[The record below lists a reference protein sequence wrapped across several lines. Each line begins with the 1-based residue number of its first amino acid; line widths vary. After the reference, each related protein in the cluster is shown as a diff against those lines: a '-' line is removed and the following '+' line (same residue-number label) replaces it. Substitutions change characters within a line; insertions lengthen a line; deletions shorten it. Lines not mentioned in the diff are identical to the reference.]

1 MRTPEVEKAISNTKA
16 GMYCTDDADTLAAEV
31 ERLEAH
37 LKGAMQDG
45 GYEYFVRQLRNAQ
58 QQAHNAVYVAEQLEK
73 KVEKLE
79 ALDELTT
86 NQAKEYLQRVEA
98 AEARVKEL
106 EADIVGME
114 AFEKSEN
121 ALLNAAVAERDTL
134 RDQNARLRALAFEL
148 ASSLGACAGY
158 IASVRTDRQ
167 ITQDE
172 NVYALQ
178 TLEWAEGAV
187 EVAQY
192 ANAALEAYD
201 KALNGEEAS
210 K

>member
-1 MRTPEVEKAISNTKA
+1 MRTPEVEAAMKRSVTDTELVETKTPPWNRETLA
-16 GMYCTDDADTLAAEV
+16 SVDRRTLAAEI
-31 ERLEAH
+31 ERLEAE
-37 LKGAMQDG
+37 LAKSDEAARAAM
-45 GYEYFVRQLRNAQ
+45 Y
-58 QQAHNAVYVAEQLEK
+58 AVDERAFLAECAETSVK
-73 KVEKLE
+73 R
-79 ALDELTT
+79 A
-86 NQAKEYLQRVEA
+86 EA
-98 AEARVKEL
+98 AEARVAEL
-106 EADIVGME
+106 EAQIAEVVGSQRN
-114 AFEKSEN
+114 ADKSLPTWAQVMN
-121 ALLNAAVAERDTL
+121 RVALLAE
-134 RDQNARLRALAFEL
+134 QNERLRALAFEL

-201 KALNGEEAS
+201 KALNAEEAS
-210 K
+210 T

>member
-1 MRTPEVEKAISNTKA
+1 MSNELITQLRAMQEREYDTFGDIGDTTA
-16 GMYCTDDADTLAAEV
+16 GRAADAL
-31 ERLEAH
+31 ERLEGKIADAAH
-37 LKGAMQDG
+37 LVKTG
-45 GYEYFVRQLRNAQ
+45 GIEICRERQRA
-58 QQAHNAVYVAEQLEK
+58 
-73 KVEKLE
+73 
-79 ALDELTT
+79 
-86 NQAKEYLQRVEA
+86 EA
-98 AEARVKEL
+98 AEARVAEL
-106 EADIVGME
+106 EAQIAEVVGSQRN
-114 AFEKSEN
+114 ADKSLPTWAQVMN
-121 ALLNAAVAERDTL
+121 RVALLAE
-134 RDQNARLRALAFEL
+134 QNERLRALAFEL

-201 KALNGEEAS
+201 KALNNWEAS
-210 K
+210 T